1 MADVKWIKIATNMFD
16 NRKIRLIESMPE
28 GDALIVIWYKLLCLA
43 GTVNDGGI
51 VYFTKEMPY
60 TDEMLASVFN
70 RPLTTIRLA
79 LETFK
84 KFEMIEILDSFIQ
97 ISNWE
102 KYQNVDE
109 LEKIREQTR
118 KRVAIYREKQ
128 KSLVLTNEG
137 KCNVTSN
144 ANVTQ
149 GNALDKEEDK
159 ELEVVLK
166 ENITKEKDE
175 PLEPKT
181 PVLMPKDTQI
191 ALEVHDIFNYW
202 NVCDII
208 VHKTIN
214 EKMVSQIE
222 KSLKIHGLDDIK
234 KAIKNYMIVLKDSRY
249 YFKTKWTLIE
259 FLKQS
264 NALPDFFDAGTK
276 WINYLE
282 FVKTK
287 GQKDRP
293 KDKYEIENQNKDPM
307 EGMEVL

>member
-1 MADVKWIKIATNMFD
+1 MADVKWIKIATDIFND
-16 NRKIRLIESMPE
+16 EKILLIESLPE
-28 GDALIVIWYKLLCLA
+28 ADTIITIWFKLLCLA
-43 GTVNDGGI
+43 GRQNNSGVFVMNDKI
-51 VYFTKEMPY
+51 AFTDK
-60 TDEMLASVFN
+60 MLATIFRRKEASVQM
-70 RPLTTIRLA
+70 A
-79 LETFK
+79 LKVFQD
-84 KFEMIEILDSFIQ
+84 FGMIEIVDNVIT
-97 ISNWE
+97 IPKWD
-102 KYQNVDE
+102 KYQKLDAYE
-109 LEKIREQTR
+109 AKKEYDRQYQAKKRLEQ
-118 KRVAIYREKQ
+118 KQ
-128 KSLVLTNEG
+128 KALVVDNRTTARTTVG
-137 KCNVTSN
+137 I
-144 ANVTQ
+144 
-149 GNALDKEEDK
+149 LDKEEDK
-159 ELEVVLK
+159 ELEIVLK

-175 PLEPKT
+175 PLESKT
-181 PVLMPKDTQI
+181 PVLIPKDTQI

-214 EKMVSQIE
+214 EKMVNQIE
-222 KSLKIHGLDDIK
+222 KSLKLYGADAIK

-264 NALPDFFDAGTK
+264 NALPDFFDAGIK

-293 KDKYEIENQNKDPM
+293 KDKYEIENQDKDPM

>member
-1 MADVKWIKIATNMFD
+1 MAERRMFAKTIIDSDAFLNMPASAQNLYFHLGMRAD
-16 NRKIRLIESMPE
+16 DDGVVNNPRSIMRLVGAHEDDMNILISRKF
-28 GDALIVIWYKLLCLA
+28 LIVLQDAVIVIKHWKINNYIRNDRYIPSKYTELLGSLSLDENNAYTTVKKDNCLPID
-43 GTVNDGGI
+43 NH
-51 VYFTKEMPY
+51 
-60 TDEMLASVFN
+60 
-70 RPLTTIRLA
+70 LTTDCLPLGIP
-79 LETFK
+79 TVSTGK
-84 KFEMIEILDSFIQ
+84 DSI
-97 ISNWE
+97 
-102 KYQNVDE
+102 
-109 LEKIREQTR
+109 
-118 KRVAIYREKQ
+118 
-128 KSLVLTNEG
+128 G
-137 KCNVTSN
+137 KDS
-144 ANVTQ
+144 
-149 GNALDKEEDK
+149 
-159 ELEVVLK
+159 VVLK
-166 ENITKEKDE
+166 ENIIKEKDE
-175 PLEPKT
+175 PLESKP

-214 EKMVSQIE
+214 EKMVNQIE
-222 KSLKIHGLDDIK
+222 KSLKLHGADAIK

-249 YFKTKWTLIE
+249 YFKTKWTLVE

-293 KDKYEIENQNKDPM
+293 KDKYEIENQDKDPM